1 MLNNK
6 KTLILSSFNKKMFFF
21 FYISAK
27 YKASFLKSIIVL
39 IKYSNIIVNKSNIF
53 VF

>member
-6 KTLILSSFNKKMFFF
+6 KTFILSSFNKKMFFF
-21 FYISAK
+21 FYISIK
-27 YKASFLKSIIVL
+27 YKASLLKSIVVL
-39 IKYSNIIVNKSNIF
+39 TKYNNIIISKNNIF